1 MNNKS
6 LKLLVEKFILYLRE
20 RNFSLETI
28 RAYKSDLNEFINFL
42 KTEFPDKQ
50 IDDINRFILRSYFH
64 YLEKGKTYQVHR
76 STIARKIY
84 TLRSFFKFLIR
95 LEIIKVNPLE
105 YLSTPKIDKRLPVF
119 LTEDE
124 MAKLLDFNK
133 QNYKFGIR
141 DQAILELL
149 YSSGLRVSELVSINI
164 DDIDFF
170 GEMVRLIGKG
180 NKERLVPIGETALK
194 YLHQYLKFRNKIV
207 NDNSEKALFVNHR
220 NKRINVRS
228 IRNIVNKWIRLAS
241 IQKHISPHKIRH
253 SFATHLLNAGCDL
266 RSVQEMLGHKNLGTT
281 QIYTHVNID
290 KLKQVYH
297 KAHPRG

>member
-170 GEMVRLIGKG
+170 GEMVRVIGKG